1 MSHNNNH
8 IISKLN
14 TMKRKNYEQNEV
26 CLSDGNTG
34 KGDEAMSEK
43 RNEHERA

>member
-1 MSHNNNH
+1 
-8 IISKLN
+8 
-14 TMKRKNYEQNEV
+14 V

-43 RNEHERA
+43 RNEHERAW